1 MENIMCKLESYQ
13 VAKLV
18 RCRINLKDAK
28 LHDAYYPAHLSV
40 ALIDAVFN
48 PRVHYESQVV
58 PIIKRYCRYFG
69 LRWVRTG
76 EDRENLPLATDQETL
91 TDLIAHYKKYGVEQ
105 MMDSVFKSRHYS
117 PRTEIPK
124 AKNVYR
130 AALALQKIGIDNLQ
144 DAASASPEAIK
155 CALMPLKGISKWTIH
170 MFLMYVGNDDF
181 VKADIH
187 VCNFVNEALGEKV
200 LPEEAERLVRKAAQ
214 NFLSVTPRLL
224 SYKIWEYGSHKI

>member
-1 MENIMCKLESYQ
+1 MCKSESHQ

-40 ALIDAVFN
+40 ALIDAIFN

-58 PIIKRYCRYFG
+58 PILKRYCRYFG

-76 EDRENLPLATDQETL
+76 EDRENLPSVDDQETL
-91 TDLIAHYKKYGVEQ
+91 TDLIGHYKKHGTKK
-105 MMDSVFKSRHYS
+105 MMNDVFQSQSCS
-117 PRTEIPK
+117 PGTNIPK
-124 AKNVYR
+124 AKNIHR
-130 AALALQKIGIDNLQ
+130 AALALRKIGIDNLK
-144 DAASASPEAIK
+144 DAELTSHEEIK
-155 CALMPLKGISKWTIH
+155 CTLLSLKGIGERTAH

-181 VKADIH
+181 VKGDVH
-187 VCNFVNEALGEKV
+187 VCNFVKEALKKNV
-200 LPEEAERLVRKAAQ
+200 SAMDAERFVKEAAQ
-214 NFLSVTPRLL
+214 DFLSVTPRLL